1 MALPDTFVA
10 GFHDE
15 AAVRKMRYNVLG
27 NTRLW
32 VSHMAF
38 GGGPLGGPNT
48 YG

>member
-1 MALPDTFVA
+1 MTLPDTYVA

-27 NTRLW
+27 NTGLR
-32 VSHMAF
+32 VSHLAF
-38 GGGPLGGPNT
+38 GGGPLGGRNT